1 MTSATTFTVLVVL
14 LGTMVLALIRAT
26 RGPGLYNRVLA
37 INVFGTKTILLV
49 AVIGFVFGPPGS
61 LDIAILYALVSFVAM
76 IAVLRLTHLEDL
88 IGGRRTPESRGEDS
102 A

>member
-1 MTSATTFTVLVVL
+1 MTSATTLAVLVVL
-14 LGTMVLALIRAT
+14 LGTMVLALVRAT

-49 AVIGFVFGPPGS
+49 AVFGFVFDRPGS
-61 LDIAILYALVSFVAM
+61 LDIAILYALVSFVAVV
-76 IAVLRLTHLEDL
+76 AVLRLTHAEDL
-88 IGGRRTPESRGEDS
+88 VGGTETPESRGEDS